1 MMKAQTARLLAAMAD
16 YDRDAALV
24 HHFTKVHGFAAA
36 IGTMEGLDE
45 ETQFIL
51 ETASLVH
58 DIGIRNAMR
67 QYGRSDGKLQEAI
80 GPGEAEAL
88 LRSLGG
94 YTEEQIDRVTYL
106 VGNHHTYTQV
116 EGLDYQIL
124 IEADF
129 LVNLHEFPERYRAIL
144 AAEEKIFQTASG
156 KRLLHSIFLR
166 KDEKSDT

>member
-1 MMKAQTARLLAAMAD
+1 MKEQTARLLAAMAD
-16 YDRDAALV
+16 YDRDPALI
-24 HHFTKVHGFAAA
+24 HHFTKVHGFASA
-36 IGTMEGLDE
+36 IGVMEGLDE

-51 ETASLVH
+51 ETAALVH
-58 DIGIRNAMR
+58 DIGIRNAQR

-94 YTEEQIDRVTYL
+94 YTEEQIQRVTYL
-106 VGNHHTYTQV
+106 VGHHHTYTHV

-129 LVNLHEFPERYRAIL
+129 LVNLYEFADRYRSIL
-144 AAEEKIFQTASG
+144 AAEERIFRTRSG
-156 KRLLHSIFLR
+156 KQLLERMFGQKI
-166 KDEKSDT
+166 

>member
-1 MMKAQTARLLAAMAD
+1 MGEQMARLLAAMAD
-16 YDRDAALV
+16 YDRDPALV

-36 IGTMEGLDE
+36 IGVMEGLDE

-51 ETASLVH
+51 ETAALVH

-80 GPGEAEAL
+80 GPDEAEAL

-94 YTEEQIDRVTYL
+94 YTEAQIDRVRYL
-106 VGNHHTYTQV
+106 VGHHHTYTNV
-116 EGLDYQIL
+116 EGLDYRII

-129 LVNLHEFPERYRAIL
+129 LVNLYEFADRYKAIL
-144 AAEEKIFQTASG
+144 AAEEHIFRTQSG
-156 KRLLHSIFLR
+156 KALLRSIFGV
-166 KDEKSDT
+166 EK

>member
-1 MMKAQTARLLAAMAD
+1 MRKETAALLAAMAD
-16 YDRDAALV
+16 YDRDPALV

-36 IGTMEGLDE
+36 IGVMEGLDE

-51 ETASLVH
+51 ETAALVH

-67 QYGRSDGKLQEAI
+67 QYGRSDGKLQETI
-80 GPGEAEAL
+80 GPDEAEAL

-94 YTEEQIDRVTYL
+94 YTEEQIRRVKYL
-106 VGNHHTYTQV
+106 VGHHHTYTNV

-129 LVNLHEFPERYRAIL
+129 LVNLYEFADRYRTIL
-144 AAEEKIFQTASG
+144 AAEERIFRTESG
-156 KRLLHSIFLR
+156 KRLLQHMFSQ
-166 KDEKSDT
+166 K